1 MWVLLKHFPFR
12 YFPVFHNYQNT
23 GYSRDYLLYIMFI
36 FDRCRRSFDAETS
49 DEYAHD
55 IKVFT
60 QIVTKCKFSTTEK
73 LPIVT
78 ASQEVFVVPS
88 IGRHWAHMLVVWVG
102 FLIQYLPRRHFSH
115 FFPNWRNTCYLLITT
130 FTFAKWHPSNMK
142 VFERNQRVL
151 LYMIKKSFTEKLTN
165 VTPTRGLRWTLCA
178 DCTVL
183 LCSNVGWAAGS

>member
-60 QIVTKCKFSTTEK
+60 QIVTKCKFSITEK

-102 FLIQYLPRRHFSH
+102 FLIQYLPRRHFSQ
-115 FFPNWRNTCYLLITT
+115 FFPTDEILVT
-130 FTFAKWHPSNMK
+130 FWLPRSHLPSDTRQIWK
-142 VFERNQRVL
+142 YFKGTSG
-151 LYMIKKSFTEKLTN
+151 YCFT
-165 VTPTRGLRWTLCA
+165 W
-178 DCTVL
+178 
-183 LCSNVGWAAGS
+183 